1 MIYPKLPTSQ
11 TIIKA
16 IFIAIISFFSGDIFS
31 AIPNLSAIPSP
42 KDKKISADLNTPI
55 PVTIK
60 KDQNG
65 WQFYRNGKPY
75 YVKGAGGTVRMDLA
89 VEVGANSVRTW
100 GIENA
105 KEILDEAHARG
116 LTVMLGMWMQHE
128 RHGFDYSNKTKV
140 QKQFEHFKRVID
152 EFKNHPALLLWGIGN
167 EVDLFYK
174 NTRVWDAIQDIAK
187 YAHQV
192 DPNHPTSTVTAGLDS
207 LEVALILQKAPD
219 IDVYCVN
226 TYGDIDNVPTNIRKF
241 GWTGPYMITEWGPNG
256 HWESPNTDWKA
267 AIEQSSGEKARIY
280 QWRYQKFIQRYAGDC
295 VGSYVFLWGQK
306 QEYTETWYG
315 LFSKDGK
322 QTESIDALNIAWSNV
337 PPKSNTPH
345 IETILINNL
354 RANQN
359 VVVPS
364 RSSHSAT
371 VNSYL
376 LSPSEAFQLFSTQAN
391 SKNSRGNSESSKIG
405 PDNSAGNSESSTSDP
420 NNSLGNQESSKTDA
434 SNPQANQERF
444 NNQNVTIPS
453 VLLTNKNIPKKVK
466 YHWKCLQ
473 ESTDKKAGG
482 DVENEAAEVPIS
494 IKNGT
499 SNNIT
504 FKAPAKPG
512 AYRLFV
518 TMEYENKVAYANFPF
533 QVSESDKASK
543 KSAVRMKKYT
553 MESFNSNSK

>member
-1 MIYPKLPTSQ
+1 MRHMILRNCTWLIGVVLFSL
-11 TIIKA
+11 
-16 IFIAIISFFSGDIFS
+16 SSGDVYSGLPINTN
-31 AIPNLSAIPSP
+31 PNLTNEAASSLLGDFHSNHSSP
-42 KDKKISADLNTPI
+42 KEKKNNIDFNTPI
-55 PVTIK
+55 PVTVK
-60 KDQNG
+60 KDANG
-65 WQFYRNGKPY
+65 WQFYRDGKPY

-89 VEVGANSVRTW
+89 VEMGANSLRTW

-105 KEILDEAHARG
+105 KEILDEAHSRG

-128 RHGFDYSNKTKV
+128 RHGFDYSNKGKV

-226 TYGDIDNVPTNIRKF
+226 TYGDIDNVPNNIRKF
-241 GWTGPYMITEWGPNG
+241 GWNGPYMITEWGPNG
-256 HWESPNTDWKA
+256 HWESPNTHWKA

-280 QWRYQKFIQRYAGDC
+280 TYRYQKFIQAYQGDC

-322 QTESIDALNIAWSNV
+322 RSESIDALNAAWANV
-337 PPKSNTPH
+337 PAKTSTPH
-345 IETILINNL
+345 IESILIQFKTADENIVL
-354 RANQN
+354 TPGSTHKASVQ
-359 VVVPS
+359 S
-364 RSSHSAT
+364 F
-371 VNSYL
+371 L
-376 LSPSEAFQLFSTQAN
+376 LSPDEAFKLFSTTTSSAN
-391 SKNSRGNSESSKIG
+391 KFPTKITV
-405 PDNSAGNSESSTSDP
+405 PST
-420 NNSLGNQESSKTDA
+420 
-434 SNPQANQERF
+434 
-444 NNQNVTIPS
+444 
-453 VLLTNKNIPKKVK
+453 LLTDKNIPKKVK
-466 YHWKCLQ
+466 YSWKCLQ

-494 IKNGT
+494 VKNGK
-499 SNNIT
+499 SNTIS
-504 FKAPAKPG
+504 FKAPSKPG

-518 TMEYENKVAYANFPF
+518 LMEYEDKVAYANFPF
-533 QVSESDKASK
+533 KVTETDQTSK
-543 KSAVRMKKYT
+543 KSALRLKKYS
-553 MESFNSNSK
+553 MESFNSTTK

>member
-1 MIYPKLPTSQ
+1 MIHPKFPITQ
-11 TIIKA
+11 TAIRT
-16 IFIAIISFFSGDIFS
+16 IFIATLSFFSGDIFS
-31 AIPNLSAIPSP
+31 AIPSISAIPSP
-42 KDKKISADLNTPI
+42 KEKNTQVDLNTPI
-55 PVTIK
+55 PVTVK

-65 WQFYRNGKPY
+65 WQFYRDGKPY

-105 KEILDEAHARG
+105 KEILDEAHERG

-256 HWESPNTDWKA
+256 HWESPNTEWKA

-280 QWRYQKFIQRYAGDC
+280 QWRYQKFIQNYSGDC

-315 LFSKDGK
+315 LFSKEGK
-322 QTESIDALNIAWSNV
+322 QTESIDALQIAWSNS
-337 PPKSNTPH
+337 PAKSSTPH
-345 IETILINNL
+345 IETIFINNTK
-354 RANQN
+354 ADQN
-359 VVVPS
+359 IVVSS
-364 RSSHSAT
+364 RSAHTAS

-376 LSPSEAFQLFSTQAN
+376 LSPSEAYQLFSTQTT
-391 SKNSRGNSESSKIG
+391 SKNSS
-405 PDNSAGNSESSTSDP
+405 GNSESSTLNSASGTSETSKSEP
-420 NNSLGNQESSKTDA
+420 NNSDGNPIESSK
-434 SNPQANQERF
+434 SSLIKSQANQERF
-444 NNQNVTIPS
+444 NNQNITIPS
-453 VLLTNKNIPKKVK
+453 ALLTSKNVPKKVK

-494 IKNGT
+494 IKNGN
-499 SNNIT
+499 SNTIS
-504 FKAPAKPG
+504 FKAPSKPG

-533 QVSESDKASK
+533 QVAESDKDSK
-543 KSAVRMKKYT
+543 KSAVRMKKYS
-553 MESFNSNSK
+553 MESFNSSTK

>member
-1 MIYPKLPTSQ
+1 MKNSQ
-11 TIIKA
+11 LLLDFRIILTA
-16 IFIAIISFFSGDIFS
+16 IASVIAGNAFSTHTQLLHLT
-31 AIPNLSAIPSP
+31 NSP
-42 KDKKISADLNTPI
+42 KEKNAQADLNTPI

-60 KDQNG
+60 KDENG

-105 KEILDEAHARG
+105 KEILDEAHSRG
-116 LTVMLGMWMQHE
+116 LTVMLGMWLQHE

-152 EFKNHPALLLWGIGN
+152 EFKTHPALLLWGIGN

-207 LEVALILQKAPD
+207 LEVALILEKAPD

-226 TYGDIDNVPTNIRKF
+226 TYGDIDNVPSNIRKF
-241 GWTGPYMITEWGPNG
+241 GWNGPYMITEWGPNG
-256 HWESPNTDWKA
+256 HWESPNTQWKA

-280 QWRYQKFIQRYAGDC
+280 SWRYQKFIQANQGDC

-315 LFSKDGK
+315 LFSKEGK
-322 QTESIDALNIAWSNV
+322 QTESIDALNVAWASA
-337 PPKSNTPH
+337 PAKSSTPH
-345 IETILINNL
+345 IETVLIEFK
-354 RANQN
+354 
-359 VVVPS
+359 PS
-364 RSSHSAT
+364 DENIVLTPGSKHNAS
-371 VNSYL
+371 VKSYL
-376 LSPSEAFQLFSTQAN
+376 LTPNEAFQLFS
-391 SKNSRGNSESSKIG
+391 SRSESSNFPKQITV
-405 PDNSAGNSESSTSDP
+405 PSTP
-420 NNSLGNQESSKTDA
+420 LTD
-434 SNPQANQERF
+434 
-444 NNQNVTIPS
+444 
-453 VLLTNKNIPKKVK
+453 KNIPKKVK
-466 YHWKCLQ
+466 YHWKCLL

-482 DVENEAAEVPIS
+482 DVENEAAEVPVS
-494 IKNGT
+494 IKNGR
-499 SNNIT
+499 SNHIS
-504 FKAPAKPG
+504 FKAPSKPG

-533 QVSESDKASK
+533 QVTESDKASQ
-543 KSAVRMKKYT
+543 KSAVRMKKFT
-553 MESFNSNSK
+553 MESFNSNTK